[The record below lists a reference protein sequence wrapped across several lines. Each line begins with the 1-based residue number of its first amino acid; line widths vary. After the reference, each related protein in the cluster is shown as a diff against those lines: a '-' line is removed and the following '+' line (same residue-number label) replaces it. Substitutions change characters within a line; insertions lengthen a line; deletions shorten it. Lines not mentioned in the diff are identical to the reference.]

1 MVNICTA
8 MHRNRYLVTSSISG
22 NTPLAS
28 LEYPDMRGRKK
39 RKSSV
44 ITNLQWKTSSANRAK
59 SKWLKHHLRKRQRN
73 SKAAQVPGTSQT
85 LLQYPDCLPNTVTQ
99 DLKHKMCHYCDAA
112 KLCHT
117 LSPDLSKVFS
127 IRKTC
132 KGQRSPQRKTPK
144 QQ

>member
-44 ITNLQWKTSSANRAK
+44 ITNLQ
-59 SKWLKHHLRKRQRN
+59 
-73 SKAAQVPGTSQT
+73 
-85 LLQYPDCLPNTVTQ
+85 
-99 DLKHKMCHYCDAA
+99 
-112 KLCHT
+112 
-117 LSPDLSKVFS
+117 
-127 IRKTC
+127 
-132 KGQRSPQRKTPK
+132 
-144 QQ
+144 